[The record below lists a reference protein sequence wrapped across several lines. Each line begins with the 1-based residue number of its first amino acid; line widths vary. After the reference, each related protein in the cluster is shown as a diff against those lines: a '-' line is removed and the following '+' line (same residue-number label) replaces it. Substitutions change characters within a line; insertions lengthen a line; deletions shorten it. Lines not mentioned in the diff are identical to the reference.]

1 MPWMCHRKQKPFI
14 VIVFIWDNTYLQS
27 TGCSDLISQHC
38 VQVFKFGEDSLL
50 IY

>member
-1 MPWMCHRKQKPFI
+1 MPWICHRKQNPYLVSFL
-14 VIVFIWDNTYLQS
+14 IWDNTYLQS
-27 TGCSDLISQHC
+27 TGCSDLISQRF